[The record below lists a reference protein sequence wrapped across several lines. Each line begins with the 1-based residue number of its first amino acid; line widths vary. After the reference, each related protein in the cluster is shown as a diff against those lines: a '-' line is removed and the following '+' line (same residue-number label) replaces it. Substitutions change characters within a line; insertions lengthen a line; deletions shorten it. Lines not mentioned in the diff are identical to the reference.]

1 MSTLI
6 ALSSRNQNRPFLGP
20 KLTKMAD
27 EFDCQADFTRETGIS
42 KPRPSR
48 SLDRVIPGSG
58 HHSACAAST
67 HVMKSLTG

>member
-6 ALSSRNQNRPFLGP
+6 AVSSRNQNRPFLGP
-20 KLTKMAD
+20 KLTKMAN

-58 HHSACAAST
+58 HHSACAAGAD
-67 HVMKSLTG
+67 VMKALTG